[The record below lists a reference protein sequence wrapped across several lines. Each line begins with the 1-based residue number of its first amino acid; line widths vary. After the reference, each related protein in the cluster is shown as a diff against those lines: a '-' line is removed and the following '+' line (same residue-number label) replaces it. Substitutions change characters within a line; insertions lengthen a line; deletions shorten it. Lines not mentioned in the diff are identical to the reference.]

1 MVGYH
6 LFLLYLVYLCIRQ
19 FLLVLPDPRRE
30 FILVAVMIPDDIPV
44 VTVTGFVLHRQ
55 ILRYDL
61 EKIMDFGI
69 VIFPHDFY
77 VAGKVGVSLSFCP
90 EDVLCGAASFPAS
103 KNILHVIISFLS
115 FLTMF
120 LRSRTIRS
128 PLNSTLYAW

>member
-1 MVGYH
+1 MIREY
-6 LFLLYLVYLCIRQ
+6 LLLLYLVYFNIRQ
-19 FLLVLPDPRRE
+19 FLLILPDSRRE
-30 FILVAVMIPDDIPV
+30 FILVAVVISDGVPV
-44 VTVTGFVLHRQ
+44 VAVTGFVLHRQ

-77 VAGKVGVSLSFCP
+77 VAGKVGVFLSFCP

-103 KNILHVIISFLS
+103 KNILHVIISLLS